1 MFKAYV
7 VVTVLTA
14 GANIYAAISAFTK
27 PEWLRAIMTRVRVP
41 DSWTTPLGIL
51 MAAGAVGLLVGL
63 GIPIV
68 GTAAAA
74 GLTLFFIGAIITH
87 LRAHDHAVGWA
98 LGFLL
103 LAVTTL
109 LLGLYRQ

>member
-1 MFKAYV
+1 MFKPYV

-14 GANIYAAISAFTK
+14 AANSYAAISAFTK
-27 PEWLRAIMTRVRVP
+27 PEWLRTIMTRVHVS
-41 DSWTTPLGIL
+41 DSWTTVLGIL

-63 GIPIV
+63 RIPIV

-87 LRAHDHAVGWA
+87 VRAHDRAVGWA

-109 LLGLYRQ
+109 LLGLHRQ